1 MTSNPYEV
9 LGVAKNASDEDIKK
23 AYRSLARRYHP
34 DANPGEAGAEEHFKE
49 VQGAYDVMSDPEKRK
64 AYDTFGQAGARG
76 YAGDGDVGGMR
87 FEEFDLSNLGDL
99 LGGMFGSGGRRGAR
113 R

>member
-23 AYRSLARRYHP
+23 AYRSLARQYHP
-34 DANPGEAGAEEHFKE
+34 DANPGDAEAEEHFKE
-49 VQGAYDVMSDPEKRK
+49 VQGAYDVLSDPEKRQ

-76 YAGDGDVGGMR
+76 FPGDGDMGGLR
-87 FEEFDLSNLGDL
+87 LEDVVLSHLRDAL
-99 LGGMFGSGGRRGAR
+99 
-113 R
+113 